1 MKVLTVGGAMVDTI
15 AIIQSDRIERMTMRN
30 ADADFL
36 LLEEGRK
43 VEASQISTHVGGGA
57 INAAVAMAR
66 QNHEVSALA
75 KLGRD
80 HRAELVSARLVE
92 EGVGTAHLVYDDDQ
106 PTGASVLVA
115 SHERNAAIF
124 TFRGANTCLASEDVA
139 AADFGVDLVY
149 VSSLS
154 NNSAD
159 RFPQIVAAARET
171 GAKVA
176 TNPGTRQLSARG
188 NVFLDC
194 LPDIDILCMNTAEAS
209 VLVPAL
215 VAKCGEGG
223 APLAVGAQ
231 TEGEAIPRLGQR
243 GLSGGGFEM
252 GLRRFMKGLRQF
264 GAHTVLLTDG
274 IDGAYLAHDD
284 TIFFCPARKVD
295 VVGTAGAG
303 DAFASTL
310 CASLGAAASPLT
322 ALPAAACNAASVV
335 GAADTQTGLLTAE
348 ALATC
353 VTAHADELPVRDF
366 QL

>member
-43 VEASQISTHVGGGA
+43 IEASQISTHVGGGA

-66 QNHEVSALA
+66 QGHDVSSLV

-80 HRAELVSARLVE
+80 HRADLVLQRLADE
-92 EGVGTAHLVYDDDQ
+92 NVGTAHIVCDDDE

-124 TFRGANTCLASEDVA
+124 TFRGANTCLEPDDVA
-139 AADFGVDLVY
+139 AANFGVDLLY

-159 RFPQIVAAARET
+159 RFPQLVAAARAS
-171 GAKVA
+171 GATVA

-188 NVFLDC
+188 NAFLDC
-194 LPDIDILCMNTAEAS
+194 LPNIDILCMNAAEAA
-209 VLVPAL
+209 VLVPVL

-223 APLAVGAQ
+223 APLSGGSSPDGHAAS
-231 TEGEAIPRLGQR
+231 RLAQR
-243 GLSGGGFEM
+243 GLTGGGFEM
-252 GLRRFMKGLRQF
+252 GLRRFFKGLRLF
-264 GAHTVLLTDG
+264 GAHSILVTDG
-274 IDGAYLAHDD
+274 VDGAYLAHGDR
-284 TIFFCPARKVD
+284 IFYCPARRVD

-310 CASLGAAASPLT
+310 SAGLGAGASAKAALR
-322 ALPAAACNAASVV
+322 AAACNAASVV
-335 GAADTQTGLLTAE
+335 GAADTQTGLLEAA
-348 ALATC
+348 ALAHN
-353 VTAHADELPVRDF
+353 VAAHADELPVNEF
-366 QL
+366 PL